1 MGGFWETNESQIQQ
15 YRSSHQRCSVKKR
28 VLRNFAKFTGKH
40 LCPRLFFNKVAGLRL
55 NLENL
60 KNLWS
65 NSKTVNSRLN
75 YRAYRVNQLWY
86 TLPVNSCSAESLDAI
101 KFYRICRQFF
111 QKVEYI
117 DLWRSM
123 ICFHHVFACLV

>member
-15 YRSSHQRCSVKKR
+15 YRGSHQRCSVKKS
-28 VLRNFAKFTGKH
+28 VLRNFTKFTGKH
-40 LCPRLFFNKVAGLRL
+40 LCQRLFFNKVAGLRL

-60 KNLWS
+60 TNLWS

-75 YRAYRVNQLWY
+75 YRIYRVNQLWS

-123 ICFHHVFACLV
+123 ICFHHVLACLV